1 MPTTLKLRF
10 LKRSKFDSYSFIAS
24 RRKEPEAYE
33 VLAAFA
39 KRIEALAPDQYR
51 NPYND
56 ASKGYATISFKK
68 YSHEATLAKYNKGD
82 VVQVEFGISKRTSS
96 KDDRVFYNPVLK
108 GLKRL
113 KIYTRP
119 DSDLLDTSS
128 WLPVA
133 SGKRDVDEK
142 KEEDGLSLPS
152 LEDRLAALDEL
163 SV

>member
-10 LKRSKFDSYSFIAS
+10 LKRGKFDSYSFIAS

-33 VLAAFA
+33 VLAAYA

-51 NPYND
+51 NPYHD
-56 ASKGYATISFKK
+56 ASKGYATVSFKK
-68 YSHEATLAKYNKGD
+68 YGHEATLAKFNKGD
-82 VVQVEFGISKRTSS
+82 VVQVEFGISKRT
-96 KDDRVFYNPVLK
+96 KDNRVFYNPILT

-119 DSDLLDTSS
+119 DSDLLDTSN

-133 SGKRDVDEK
+133 SGKSDVDEK